1 MILSGWLIYREM
13 AEDELFFSSGMGLYF
28 FFLPPGN
35 YLVVAKHQLQQQII
49 INRILV
55 QRKFG
60 GLSLPGNNSR
70 QFPNHLIRRMP
81 EHM

>member
-1 MILSGWLIYREM
+1 MK
-13 AEDELFFSSGMGLYF
+13 ELFPSAIGLYF

-35 YLVVAKHQLQQQII
+35 YLVVAKYQLQQQII
-49 INRILV
+49 INCTLV
-55 QRKFG
+55 KRKFG
-60 GLSLPGNNSR
+60 GLSLPGNDGR